1 MCVKR
6 RVRLLRDLLCHVRV
20 LLLHKD
26 RGMNLR
32 PTVISF
38 FRERDH
44 ERSASWEGSYNL
56 NYLLSSFNSINR
68 REQSTAFLTH
78 QTFRSTE
85 ALSA

>member
-1 MCVKR
+1 MCVKH

-38 FRERDH
+38 LRERDH

-56 NYLLSSFNSINR
+56 NQQKRAVDCILN
-68 REQSTAFLTH
+68 TPDV
-78 QTFRSTE
+78 
-85 ALSA
+85 